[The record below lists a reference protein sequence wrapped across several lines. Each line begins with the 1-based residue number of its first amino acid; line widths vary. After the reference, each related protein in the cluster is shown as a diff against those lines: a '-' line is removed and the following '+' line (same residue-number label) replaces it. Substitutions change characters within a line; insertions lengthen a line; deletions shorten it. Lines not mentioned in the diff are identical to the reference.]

1 MQCSPCLVVALSG
14 VLVALGLLILGLYCH
29 TPTRYGKHAEVAA
42 EEEQQ
47 PLREQQRRHL
57 PAKCAWFLQE
67 LPAFLVPALLLAL
80 RSPPRF
86 APLGCRL
93 LVGMFCGHY
102 FHRLNQNV
110 ILADSSNEW
119 K

>member
-1 MQCSPCLVVALSG
+1 MQCSPCLVVALSST
-14 VLVALGLLILGLYCH
+14 LVALGMLILWLYGH
-29 TPTRYGKHAEVAA
+29 TPTRYGKHAE
-42 EEEQQ
+42 EEAWEKQ
-47 PLREQQRRHL
+47 PGQERRRLHL

-93 LVGMFCGHY
+93 LGGMFCGHY
-102 FHRLNQNV
+102 FHRLFKWIEMNKAV
-110 ILADSSNEW
+110 
-119 K
+119 

>member
-1 MQCSPCLVVALSG
+1 MRSMQCSPCLVGALSS
-14 VLVALGLLILGLYCH
+14 VLLALGLLILWLYVR
-29 TPTRYGKHAEVAA
+29 TPTRYGKHAA
-42 EEEQQ
+42 EAEAQ
-47 PLREQQRRHL
+47 PAGEGCRLHL

-93 LVGMFCGHY
+93 LGGMFCGHY
-102 FHRLNQNV
+102 FHR
-110 ILADSSNEW
+110 
-119 K
+119 